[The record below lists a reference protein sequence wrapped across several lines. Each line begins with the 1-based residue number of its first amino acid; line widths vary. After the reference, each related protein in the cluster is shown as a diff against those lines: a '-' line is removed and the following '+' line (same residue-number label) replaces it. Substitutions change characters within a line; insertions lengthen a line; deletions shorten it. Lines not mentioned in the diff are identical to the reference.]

1 MGEGCMKIG
10 DIKRIGGM
18 EWIVTYMTRTE
29 VHLISN
35 DENQLLMIFPRKKV
49 GGLKHAFN

>member
-1 MGEGCMKIG
+1 MDGAMKVG
-10 DIKRIGGM
+10 DKKRIDGM
-18 EWIVTYMTRTE
+18 EWIVTYITRTE